1 MINNLQ
7 INRVERLQRHGHVG
21 GVLWFTGLS
30 GSGKSTLSSAL
41 ARALFDRGFAVA
53 VLDGDQM
60 RKGLCADLGFSV
72 EDRSEN
78 LRRLG
83 HVAKL
88 LSGLGVLC
96 ITATISPLRKDRYAV
111 RSFMEPGEFHE
122 VYINADLN
130 TCENRDPKGLYKRA
144 RAGEIPNFT
153 GVGAPYEPPL
163 TPELVVDSL
172 GSGVDSCMETL
183 IDYCLRVFVPSG
195 CATPA
200 MGAAA
205 VHGIPVERR

>member
-1 MINNLQ
+1 M
-7 INRVERLQRHGHVG
+7 
-21 GVLWFTGLS
+21 
-30 GSGKSTLSSAL
+30 
-41 ARALFDRGFAVA
+41 A

-60 RKGLCADLGFSV
+60 RKGLCADLGFSA

-96 ITATISPLRKDRYAV
+96 ITATISPLRKDRHAV

-144 RAGEIPNFT
+144 RAGEIANFT

-172 GSGVDSCMETL
+172 GSDVDSCMETL
-183 IDYCLRVFVPSG
+183 TDYCLRVFVPSG
-195 CATPA
+195 CAIAA
-200 MGAAA
+200 MGATA
-205 VHGIPVERR
+205 VHGIPAERR

>member
-1 MINNLQ
+1 MVPNTPIQLA
-7 INRVERLQRHGHVG
+7 ERQDRHGHKG

-41 ARALFDRGFAVA
+41 ARALFDKGFAVA

-60 RKGLCADLGFSV
+60 RKGLCADLGFSA
-72 EDRSEN
+72 EDRTEN

-96 ITATISPLRKDRYAV
+96 ITATISPLQRDRDAV
-111 RSFMEPGEFHE
+111 RAIMDAGEFHE
-122 VYINADLN
+122 VHINADLT
-130 TCENRDPKGLYKRA
+130 TCERRDPKGLYKRA

-153 GVGAPYEPPL
+153 GIGAPYEAPAA
-163 TPELVVDSL
+163 PELVVDTLHLDVEKCIQNLL
-172 GSGVDSCMETL
+172 G
-183 IDYCLRVFVPSG
+183 YCLRAF
-195 CATPA
+195 TPA
-200 MGAAA
+200 PCPTDAMGENTRK
-205 VHGIPVERR
+205 P